1 MPPAHHP
8 APSLDVPG
16 PRRRSAGATSATLL
30 VAILVV
36 AVAAGAGN
44 YYRNYLKEQKERAA
58 RPLSGY
64 ATADLE
70 ALESAY
76 QARVQQL
83 SQRYDG
89 VRSQRHVA
97 KDRGFF
103 GDQIDEYERVRRKSD
118 AVRDLGGDLSQTEAA
133 LHEVEQELQAR
144 KAMAGG
150 AWQVHLHR
158 LLTI

>member
-8 APSLDVPG
+8 ARVPARAG
-16 PRRRSAGATSATLL
+16 SRCRSAGATSATLL
-30 VAILVV
+30 VTILVV

-44 YYRNYLKEQKERAA
+44 YYRNYVKEQQERAA

-70 ALESAY
+70 ALANAY
-76 QARVQQL
+76 RARVQQL

-89 VRSQRHVA
+89 VRSQRHAA

-133 LHEVEQELQAR
+133 LHEVELELQAR
-144 KAMAGG
+144 KGMAGG
-150 AWQVHLHR
+150 TWQVHLHR